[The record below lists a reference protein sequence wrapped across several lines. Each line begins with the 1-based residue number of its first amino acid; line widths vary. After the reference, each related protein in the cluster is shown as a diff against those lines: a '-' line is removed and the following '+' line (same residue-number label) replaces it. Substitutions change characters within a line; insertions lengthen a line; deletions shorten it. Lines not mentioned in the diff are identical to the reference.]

1 MNRLERRDESFCQE
15 TLGSVP
21 KEDLLGPNTGGE
33 GEVRGSGYTGNG
45 ENKVQIGDHERGH
58 RFWGLDSGG
67 RGSQKTRQC
76 VWRGSRELPFFFF
89 HFQAYF
95 LQLTLKKGGELNH
108 WVASQVLHS
117 PQAPFGLFL

>member
-21 KEDLLGPNTGGE
+21 EEDLLGPNTGGE
-33 GEVRGSGYTGNG
+33 GDVRGSGYTGNG
-45 ENKVQIGDHERGH
+45 ENKVQIGDHWCGH
-58 RFWGLDSGG
+58 RFWGLEIMGAEAPRK
-67 RGSQKTRQC
+67 RGSVFGGVPESC
-76 VWRGSRELPFFFF
+76 PFFF

>member
-1 MNRLERRDESFCQE
+1 MAIGSGGWIVGAEAPRKR
-15 TLGSVP
+15 GSVF
-21 KEDLLGPNTGGE
+21 GGVPE
-33 GEVRGSGYTGNG
+33 SCL
-45 ENKVQIGDHERGH
+45 
-58 RFWGLDSGG
+58 FFFF
-67 RGSQKTRQC
+67 
-76 VWRGSRELPFFFF
+76 FFFF

>member
-1 MNRLERRDESFCQE
+1 M
-15 TLGSVP
+15 GSVP

-89 HFQAYF
+89 FFFFFIFRPIFYSLH
-95 LQLTLKKGGELNH
+95 LKRVVN
-108 WVASQVLHS
+108 
-117 PQAPFGLFL
+117 